1 MRRRSARRPAR
12 RGPAGFTLIEI
23 LVALFI
29 FMTGVLG
36 VLALMTTGLALHR
49 DGLQL
54 ARATRQLDGAGATLL
69 RELAA
74 GGHRGAGGERVDVAP
89 RRLPDGTWLS
99 VRFHDAHGDEPAVAE
114 LRLAGTAAGLA
125 SATPVRLVLPDG
137 PPPAAEVARLRA
149 ARGRATEGGNH

>member
-1 MRRRSARRPAR
+1 MSARRPAR
-12 RGPAGFTLIEI
+12 RARAGFTLIEI

-36 VLALMTTGLALHR
+36 VLALLTAGLALHR

-54 ARATRQLDGAGATLL
+54 ARATRQLDDVGATLV

-74 GGHRGAGGERVDVAP
+74 GRHRGAGGDLVDSAP
-89 RRLPDGTWLS
+89 FRLPDGTWFS
-99 VRFHDAHGDEPAVAE
+99 VRFTDARGDEPALAE

-125 SATPVRLVLPDG
+125 SAAPVRLVLPDG
-137 PPPAAEVARLRA
+137 PPPAAEVTRLHA
-149 ARGRATEGGNH
+149 ARGRAAQPGNH

>member
-1 MRRRSARRPAR
+1 MSARRPAR
-12 RGPAGFTLIEI
+12 RARAGFTLIEI

-54 ARATRQLDGAGATLL
+54 ARATRQLDGAAATLL

-74 GGHRGAGGERVDVAP
+74 GGHRGAGGELVDVAS
-89 RRLPDGTWLS
+89 RRLADGTWLA
-99 VRFHDAHGDEPAVAE
+99 VRFRDAHGDEPAVAE
-114 LRLAGTAAGLA
+114 LLLAGTAAGLA

-137 PPPAAEVARLRA
+137 PPPAVALARLRA
-149 ARGRATEGGNH
+149 ARGRAAEEANH